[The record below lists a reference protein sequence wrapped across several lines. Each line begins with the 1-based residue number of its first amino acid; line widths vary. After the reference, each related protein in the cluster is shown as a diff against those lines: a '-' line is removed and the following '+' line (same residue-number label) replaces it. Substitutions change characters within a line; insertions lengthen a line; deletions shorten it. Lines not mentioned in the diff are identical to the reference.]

1 MKYKKHIQINFQVI
15 LLSPNFNLYPCR
27 RHFQLE
33 LSANKLVRLI
43 FNGQVLQPDTQTL
56 ASCGL
61 FDNCVVH
68 CLIHQK
74 RSQTTEP
81 TVHESRREGYS
92 FPNQNGTQN
101 LNNNREWDL
110 GNFLFAFISFIL
122 LAAWYFR

>member
-1 MKYKKHIQINFQVI
+1 MLF
-15 LLSPNFNLYPCR
+15 R
-27 RHFQLE
+27 RHFQPE

-74 RSQTTEP
+74 RTQVTENP
-81 TVHESRREGYS
+81 VHESRREGYS
-92 FPNQNGTQN
+92 FPNQHGVHNI
-101 LNNNREWDL
+101 NNNREWDL

>member
-1 MKYKKHIQINFQVI
+1 MSKSSI
-15 LLSPNFNLYPCR
+15 LISR
-27 RHFQLE
+27 RHFQPE

-74 RSQTTEP
+74 RTTITEP
-81 TVHESRREGYS
+81 TVNESRREGYS
-92 FPNQNGTQN
+92 FPNQNAMPN

-110 GNFLFAFISFIL
+110 GNFLFAFVSLIL